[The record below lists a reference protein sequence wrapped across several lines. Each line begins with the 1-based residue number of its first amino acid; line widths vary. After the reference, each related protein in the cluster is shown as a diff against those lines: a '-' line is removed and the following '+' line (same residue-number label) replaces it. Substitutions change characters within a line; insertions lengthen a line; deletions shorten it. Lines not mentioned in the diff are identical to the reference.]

1 MTRVLIADGQLSIR
15 QRLRQM
21 LERNRDVQVVGE
33 RLMRQVL
40 P

>member
-33 RLMRQVL
+33 ASDA
-40 P
+40 